1 LFQYLAVKVDVQV
14 EPLSAATG
22 IELERRFG
30 PAEFELVV
38 ALLAECAAHFFNIVG
53 PR

>member
-14 EPLSAATG
+14 ESLSTATG

-30 PAEFELVV
+30 SAEFELVI
-38 ALLAECAAHFFNIVG
+38 AL
-53 PR
+53 